1 MEVYDI
7 EPRGRPEY
15 EYSIETH
22 DAERIMQSESIHVR
36 TSCAKP
42 RKKNTRVRPAG
53 NVGEEDAGVS
63 RLSADLRRPHK

>member
-36 TSCAKP
+36 TGCAKP

-53 NVGEEDAGVS
+53 NIGEEEVS
-63 RLSADLRRPHK
+63 RLSADFASPP